1 MSTTYILQRILLK
14 GYLSDGAGTLL
25 QESRSYLFLSVAA
38 DLSGFVVCL
47 MNLKHQSNLE
57 K

>member
-25 QESRSYLFLSVAA
+25 QESRSYLFLSIAA